1 MGPLDEMLEDKRRE
15 YVRKHI
21 EKYPCATAL
30 DEEQLEAAI
39 DRILVQSHPDNI
51 GRRDGRKP
59 RQELGLALCLAT
71 DLCKSKKDP
80 DVRLKLATDQA
91 ELLTKGYLEVPDDCW
106 PNIENM
112 NASMHE
118 TWKNMGG
125 DGIIYDDND
134 DYDGYDE
141 EAGEMQEGGYI
152 GEEDEEERGQEEDR
166 VEEDGDDLEQ
176 EEREYEVQERMWVKV
191 KLSTFL

>member
-1 MGPLDEMLEDKRRE
+1 VSRP
-15 YVRKHI
+15 
-21 EKYPCATAL
+21 AL
-30 DEEQLEAAI
+30 PI
-39 DRILVQSHPDNI
+39 T
-51 GRRDGRKP
+51 
-59 RQELGLALCLAT
+59 GLALCLAT
-71 DLCKSKKDP
+71 DLCKSKKHL
-80 DVRLKLATDQA
+80 DVRLKLATDHA
-91 ELLTKGYLEVPDDCW
+91 ELLTKGYLEVPDDYW

-152 GEEDEEERGQEEDR
+152 GEEDEEEEREEEGQEEDR

-176 EEREYEVQERMWVKV
+176 EEREYEV
-191 KLSTFL
+191 

>member
-1 MGPLDEMLEDKRRE
+1 M
-15 YVRKHI
+15 
-21 EKYPCATAL
+21 
-30 DEEQLEAAI
+30 
-39 DRILVQSHPDNI
+39 
-51 GRRDGRKP
+51 
-59 RQELGLALCLAT
+59 

-80 DVRLKLATDQA
+80 DVRLKLATDHA
-91 ELLTKGYLEVPDDCW
+91 ELLTKGYLEIPDDYW

-152 GEEDEEERGQEEDR
+152 GEEDEEEEREEEGQEEDR
-166 VEEDGDDLEQ
+166 VEEDGDDLNRK
-176 EEREYEVQERMWVKV
+176 RESMRCKRECG
-191 KLSTFL
+191 